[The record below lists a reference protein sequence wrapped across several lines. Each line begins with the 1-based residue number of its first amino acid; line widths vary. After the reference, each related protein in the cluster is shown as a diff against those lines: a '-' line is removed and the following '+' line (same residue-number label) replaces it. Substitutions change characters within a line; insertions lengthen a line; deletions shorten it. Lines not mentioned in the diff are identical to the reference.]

1 MYIGNN
7 PSAKRSQH
15 WIAEALVSLML
26 QKKLKD
32 ITVKEIMNTT
42 DLSRQTFYQV
52 FDSVEDVMEYH
63 MDTLFQEYIRRCKV
77 EEVDNLC
84 DAAQLFF
91 RFFDENTPFI
101 EALTKNNKT
110 CILQKKCQ
118 EYLHDDNVLNFS
130 HSSIQTPEEKI
141 FATAFI
147 AAGLVGMLDSW
158 FKSGKALSI
167 DRLADLVCRIT
178 NSE

>member
-1 MYIGNN
+1 MYKGTN
-7 PSAKRSQH
+7 PSAKRSQN

-26 QKKLKD
+26 QKKLKE
-32 ITVKEIMNTT
+32 ITVKEIMNAT

-52 FDSVEDVMEYH
+52 FDSIEDVMEYH

-91 RFFDENTPFI
+91 RFFNENTPFV

-118 EYLHDDNVLNFS
+118 EYLHDDNILNFS
-130 HSSIQTPEEKI
+130 HNGIQTPEEKTY
-141 FATAFI
+141 ASAFV
-147 AAGLVGMLDSW
+147 AVGLVGMLDSW
-158 FKSGKALSI
+158 FKSGKTLST
-167 DRLADLVCRIT
+167 DKLADLVCRIT